1 MKRFLEAGRL
11 NSPRGIKGEIRF
23 ACYCD
28 SPEFLSGIKRLYLD
42 AAGKNFLEVALYRP
56 SVPSFIF
63 KGYEDRGLVSA
74 LNGRTVWF
82 DREDFPLEDGVF
94 YYDDIIGAPVFDAE
108 SGEKAGEVAGV
119 EEGVSCFYYLI
130 KAYGKCWRVP
140 AVDEFI
146 LSADVE
152 KGVTARLAEGLET
165 KDEF

>member
-28 SPEFLSGIKRLYLD
+28 SPEFLAGIKRLYLD
-42 AAGKNFLEVALYRP
+42 ADGKNFLEVLLYRP

-63 KGYEDRGLVSA
+63 KDYEDRGLVSA

-82 DREDFPLEDGVF
+82 DREDFPLEDGAF
-94 YYDDIIGAPVFDAE
+94 YYDDIVGAPVFDADT
-108 SGEKAGEVAGV
+108 SEKIGTVAGV
-119 EEGVSCFYYLI
+119 EEGVSSFYYLI
-130 KAYGKCWRVP
+130 SSGEKRWRVP

-146 LSADVE
+146 VSASPAE
-152 KGVTARLAEGLET
+152 GVYAHLAEGLET